1 MNITIKKGHDIQI
14 AGVPSSEISK
24 HSNLSSIALLPT
36 EFRGVKPK
44 LLVKEGDRV
53 QIGVPLFFDKTNP
66 EVKWASPGG
75 GVINEIQFGPRRV
88 LEKIGIDIDGQEE
101 SRSVTKYSE
110 SDLDLLRREN
120 VMETIL
126 SSHLM
131 HLIRQRP
138 FNKVADPKE
147 KPRDIF
153 ISAINSAPLTVDLE
167 LVLKGS
173 LKQFQAGI
181 TALSKVTEG
190 NVYLGVRPNSVLQ
203 KINNAA
209 SVTIKGPHPSGNVGI
224 QTHHIAP
231 INPGDVI
238 WTVSAQDVVTL
249 GKLFLTGRYDP
260 SKVVTIGGPGIKNP
274 MHVRTRTGV
283 SMRSLLHEQLI
294 EDPIRIISG
303 DVLTGK
309 EAHQTGYLG
318 FYDSTVS
325 VLPDTITREFI
336 NMLKP
341 GNKKTRYSLS
351 SAFMKIGNALFNF
364 NTSQNGSHRAM
375 VPISAWEKVL
385 PMDIYPNALFRAIL
399 SNDIEEMEQLGIW
412 ECDDEDFALCSF
424 ACPSK
429 IDVGSV
435 IRMGLDLMEIEG
447 Q

>member
-14 AGVPSSEISK
+14 AGVPSSEISN
-24 HSNLSSIALLPT
+24 HSNSSSIALSPT

-44 LLVKEGDRV
+44 SLVKEGDRV
-53 QIGVPLFFDKTNP
+53 QIGVPLFFDKTKP
-66 EVKWASPGG
+66 DVKWASPGG

-88 LEKIGIDIDGQEE
+88 LEKIVIDIDEQEE
-101 SRSVTKYSE
+101 SKSATKYSE

-126 SSHLM
+126 SAHLM

-167 LVLKGS
+167 LILKGS
-173 LKQFQAGI
+173 MKHFQAGI
-181 TALSKVTEG
+181 TVLSKVTEG

-203 KINNAA
+203 EINNTVP
-209 SVTIKGPHPSGNVGI
+209 VTIKGPHPSGNIGI
-224 QTHHIAP
+224 QIHHIAP
-231 INPGDVI
+231 LNLGDII
-238 WTVSAQDVVTL
+238 WAVSAQDVVTL
-249 GKLFLTGRYDP
+249 GKFFLTGRYDP
-260 SKVVTIGGPGIKNP
+260 SKVVTIGGPGVKNP

-283 SMRSLLHEQLI
+283 SMSSLLHGQLI
-294 EDPIRIISG
+294 DEPIRIISG

-309 EAHQTGYLG
+309 ETHQTGHLG

-325 VLPDTITREFI
+325 VLPDTVKREFI

-375 VPISAWEKVL
+375 IPFNAWENVL

-399 SNDIEEMEQLGIW
+399 ANDIEEMEQLGIW

-435 IRMGLDLMEIEG
+435 IRNGLDLMEAEG
-447 Q
+447 

>member
-1 MNITIKKGHDIQI
+1 
-14 AGVPSSEISK
+14 
-24 HSNLSSIALLPT
+24 
-36 EFRGVKPK
+36 
-44 LLVKEGDRV
+44 
-53 QIGVPLFFDKTNP
+53 
-66 EVKWASPGG
+66 
-75 GVINEIQFGPRRV
+75 
-88 LEKIGIDIDGQEE
+88 
-101 SRSVTKYSE
+101 
-110 SDLDLLRREN
+110 
-120 VMETIL
+120 
-126 SSHLM
+126 
-131 HLIRQRP
+131 
-138 FNKVADPKE
+138 
-147 KPRDIF
+147 
-153 ISAINSAPLTVDLE
+153 

-203 KINNAA
+203 EINNAVP
-209 SVTIKGPHPSGNVGI
+209 VTIKGPHPSGNVGI

-231 INPGDVI
+231 LNPGDVI

-260 SKVVTIGGPGIKNP
+260 SKVVTIGGPGVKNP

-283 SMRSLLHEQLI
+283 SMGSLLHEQLI
-294 EDPIRIISG
+294 DGPIRIISG

-325 VLPDTITREFI
+325 VLSDTITREFI
-336 NMLKP
+336 NMIKP

-375 VPISAWEKVL
+375 VPINAWEKVL

-435 IRMGLDLMEIEG
+435 IRMGLDLMEIDG